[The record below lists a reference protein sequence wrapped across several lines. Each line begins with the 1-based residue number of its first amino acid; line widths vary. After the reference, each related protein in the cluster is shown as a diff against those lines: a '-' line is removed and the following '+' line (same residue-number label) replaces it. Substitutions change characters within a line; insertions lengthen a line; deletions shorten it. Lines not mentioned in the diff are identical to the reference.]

1 MVTVGDKIAWW
12 CLDHLPRKKASSILN
27 QRARKTSVPADTYNP
42 FQRRRRTSESNV
54 AAISPGKNFF
64 WNLGGTILWS
74 KPDAMILGFYCK
86 GPFFNYVDKIL
97 PIIDY

>member
-12 CLDHLPRKKASSILN
+12 CLDHLPRKKASSIIN

-54 AAISPGKNFF
+54 AVISPGKRNFGILQVQF
-64 WNLGGTILWS
+64 YGQNLTLGWTWSERFTTI
-74 KPDAMILGFYCK
+74 F
-86 GPFFNYVDKIL
+86 
-97 PIIDY
+97 

>member
-12 CLDHLPRKKASSILN
+12 CLDHLPRKKASSIIN

-54 AAISPGKNFF
+54 AVISPGKRIVFGIIQVFYGQNMIV
-64 WNLGGTILWS
+64 NLVCTEV
-74 KPDAMILGFYCK
+74 AR
-86 GPFFNYVDKIL
+86 
-97 PIIDY
+97 

>member
-12 CLDHLPRKKASSILN
+12 CLDHLPRKKAPSIN

-54 AAISPGKNFF
+54 AVISPGK
-64 WNLGGTILWS
+64 L
-74 KPDAMILGFYCK
+74 FY
-86 GPFFNYVDKIL
+86 GQN
-97 PIIDY
+97 

>member
-12 CLDHLPRKKASSILN
+12 CLDHLPRKKASSIIN

-54 AAISPGKNFF
+54 AVISPGKRIVF
-64 WNLGGTILWS
+64 GITYTGVLWS
-74 KPDAMILGFYCK
+74 KHDSKFGLYRSRAVRSL
-86 GPFFNYVDKIL
+86 
-97 PIIDY
+97 